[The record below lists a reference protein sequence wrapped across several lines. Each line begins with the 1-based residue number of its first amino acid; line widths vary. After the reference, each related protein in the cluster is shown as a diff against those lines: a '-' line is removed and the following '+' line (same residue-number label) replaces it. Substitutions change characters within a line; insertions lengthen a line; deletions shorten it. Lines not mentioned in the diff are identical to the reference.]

1 MGRVFWCYVTL
12 GWTPLYGDLSKSA
25 APALVNRTTTLIMC
39 VCVWGGGGGV
49 MMVMGWGVGGG
60 VKGEGVVK

>member
-1 MGRVFWCYVTL
+1 MTL
-12 GWTPLYGDLSKSA
+12 GWTPLYGDLPKSS

-39 VCVWGGGGGV
+39 VWGGGGGGGRGF
-49 MMVMGWGVGGG
+49 MMVMGWGGGGG